1 MTVAELIDIL
11 GQADNDYVVSIS
23 TEEIS
28 AYKKD
33 GTKRTGG
40 AIFLDGGM
48 LIYEKDEKVE
58 G

>member
-11 GQADNDYVVSIS
+11 GNADDDYVVSIS
-23 TEEIS
+23 TEVKIS

-33 GTKRTGG
+33 GTRRVGG
-40 AIFLDGGM
+40 AIFLDGGI
-48 LIYEKDEKVE
+48 LLYEKAE

>member
-11 GQADNDYVVSIS
+11 GQADDDYVVSIS
-23 TEEIS
+23 TEERIS

-40 AIFLDGGM
+40 AIFIDGGI
-48 LIYEKDEKVE
+48 LLYEKAEV
-58 G
+58 